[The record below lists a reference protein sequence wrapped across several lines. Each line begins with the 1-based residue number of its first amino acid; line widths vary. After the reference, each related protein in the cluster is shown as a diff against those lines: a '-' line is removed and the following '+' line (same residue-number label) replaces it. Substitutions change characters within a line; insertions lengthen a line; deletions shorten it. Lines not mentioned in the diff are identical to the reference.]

1 MSTLSIT
8 RRVNGA
14 DSAWSIADAG
24 AKLDWR
30 AALPGASTY
39 DRAAC
44 SLRVLQAEGAN
55 GLDLL
60 PLAMPSSWLVNAKAS
75 SRTMQRWLARPAL
88 EHWAALLDAIPF
100 ELAPEEW
107 LAADAA
113 LRDGCTAHVKA
124 LADVFPKEGSS
135 LVAVTK
141 VLALLRPQI
150 VPLMDD
156 AALAF
161 TLELV
166 PVPESADRPSAGAE
180 AFAPMLDWFA
190 RETIAHEKELVAL
203 AAAHT
208 MAVLD
213 GPQVLDRL
221 LWMESW
227 GEKLR
232 SGVTSEV
239 AR

>member
-1 MSTLSIT
+1 MSDLTIT

-14 DSAWSIADAG
+14 DAAWSIVDAP

-30 AALPGASTY
+30 GSLPGASTY

-55 GLDLL
+55 GVDLL

-75 SRTMQRWLARPAL
+75 SRTMQRWLTRPAL
-88 EHWAALLDAIPF
+88 EHWAALLDTIPF
-100 ELAPEEW
+100 EIAPEEW
-107 LAADAA
+107 LAADAKVRDACTSHVTA
-113 LRDGCTAHVKA
+113 LVAA
-124 LADVFPKEGSS
+124 FPGEGSS
-135 LVAVTK
+135 LAAVTK

-150 VPLMDD
+150 IPLMDD

-161 TLELV
+161 ALELV
-166 PVPESADRPSAGAE
+166 PMPETADRPSAGAA

-190 RETIAHEKELVAL
+190 RETLAHEKELVAL
-203 AAAHT
+203 AALHT
-208 MAVLD
+208 LAVLD

-221 LWMESW
+221 LWVESW
-227 GEKLR
+227 GERLR
-232 SGVTSEV
+232 SGN
-239 AR
+239 ARE